1 MFGNVVPL
9 LFREVNC
16 YQGSYMPNIMDELG
30 ITQDRIDN
38 NQRAIADVV
47 ARYYGD
53 PEFAAQV
60 DADPTAVLK
69 AAGVEVP
76 DGATVKLLFNS
87 ETVWHLVVP
96 DRTIIDDLPV
106 APEPASEV

>member
-1 MFGNVVPL
+1 M
-9 LFREVNC
+9 
-16 YQGSYMPNIMDELG
+16 SNIMDSLG
-30 ITQDRIDN
+30 ITPERIDS

-53 PEFAAQV
+53 PDFAAQV

-69 AAGVEVP
+69 AEGVEIP

-96 DRTIIDDLPV
+96 DRTVVEDFS
-106 APEPASEV
+106 ATPEPASGD

>member
-1 MFGNVVPL
+1 LVVEGVGAPHPAN
-9 LFREVNC
+9 FAGRKRV
-16 YQGSYMPNIMDELG
+16 PNILDEFG
-30 ITQDRIDN
+30 ITPERIDD

-53 PEFAAQV
+53 PDFKAQV

-69 AAGVEVP
+69 AEGVEIP

-96 DRTIIDDLPV
+96 DRAVVDSFSRAAD
-106 APEPASEV
+106 PASED